1 MFQQIKEPAMVRLSA
16 LLTPL
21 VVVLGL
27 GCAPPEQGS
36 VFIEGVLPVG
46 PDCSAKATAG
56 AVPKAFVA
64 STTLDIGT
72 EGGNDGNSLTVAVQA
87 TTNLPATFSGQ
98 DIADDRQKSPNYPDY
113 GGSDNNVITFTN
125 SEVFFSTDADR
136 DGEPALTQEGLPT
149 TDANSRVTG
158 LGGTVFNTQTTLS
171 QATALFVTGAT
182 QEDAENLK
190 KDKFVRAALGGDPT
204 KRVRILLNIR
214 VLGKTTGS
222 GDVRSAPFPF
232 PVDLCEGCLTQLPT
246 CVDAAGN
253 AVPPVANQ
261 TCFFGQDRPAFV
273 CP

>member
-1 MFQQIKEPAMVRLSA
+1 MVRPLLCLS
-16 LLTPL
+16 T
-21 VVVLGL
+21 VVALGL

-56 AVPKAFVA
+56 AVAKAFVA

-72 EGGNDGNSLTVAVQA
+72 EGGDDGNSLTIAVQA
-87 TTNLPATFSGQ
+87 TTNLPATISGT
-98 DIADDRQKSPNYPDY
+98 DVTEDRQKSPNYPDY
-113 GGSDNNVITFTN
+113 GSVDNNVITFTN

-171 QATALFVTGAT
+171 NASALFVTAAT

-204 KRVRILLNIR
+204 KRVRILANIR
-214 VLGKTTGS
+214 VLGRTTGS
-222 GDVRSAPFPF
+222 SGVRSPPFPF
-232 PVDLCEGCLTQLPT
+232 PVDLCEGCLTAVPA

-253 AVPPVANQ
+253 PVAPVAND
-261 TCFFGQDRPAFV
+261 TCFFGQDRPAFT